1 MPGSVVSIHTAP
13 ERGAPMLTVQQ
24 VNALA
29 GRGLE
34 GDRYF
39 DHNTRLSQNP
49 ARACAITL
57 IEAEAL
63 EALEREHGVRL
74 EPHESRRNIVTRGV
88 ALNELVGREFR
99 VGEVVLRGLMLC
111 EPCRHLEKL
120 TGKQL
125 IRGLVHRGGL
135 RAEIRRGGVIR
146 VGDAVEVEAQPV
158 PSGTAGP
165 LPRPGWERG
174 VGAVPSA
181 SPGP

>member
-13 ERGAPMLTVQQ
+13 ERGAPMRTVQQ

-99 VGEVVLRGLMLC
+99 VGGVVVRGLMLC

>member
-1 MPGSVVSIHTAP
+1 MATGSRRQPA
-13 ERGAPMLTVQQ
+13 
-24 VNALA
+24 AL
-29 GRGLE
+29 
-34 GDRYF
+34 
-39 DHNTRLSQNP
+39 QNP

-135 RAEIRRGGVIR
+135 RAGDPAWRRDPCGGCGGGGGAAGAVRDGRSPAPAR
-146 VGDAVEVEAQPV
+146 VGAW
-158 PSGTAGP
+158 G
-165 LPRPGWERG
+165 RG
-174 VGAVPSA
+174 VPSA